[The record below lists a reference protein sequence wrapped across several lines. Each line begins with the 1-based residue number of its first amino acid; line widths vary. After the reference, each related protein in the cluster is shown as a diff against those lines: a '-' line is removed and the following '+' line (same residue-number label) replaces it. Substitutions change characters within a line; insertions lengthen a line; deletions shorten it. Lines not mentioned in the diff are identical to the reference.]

1 MALSKREMAKIDK
14 RIEKIQDKLTF
25 AIWDMMSD
33 MEFNTN
39 MSQTEIKKR
48 VLVHCKFY
56 IKDYPNWK

>member
-14 RIEKIQDKLTF
+14 QIQKIQDKLTF

-48 VLVHCKFY
+48 VLEHCKFY